1 MRLFTALELNTKVI
15 ANLTELVRRLR
26 PVAPIR
32 WVHPQN
38 MHVSLKYIGDWP
50 ESRLDT
56 LIRSLSEVRVTQ
68 PMTVPLA
75 GLGYFPSA
83 QRPRV
88 FWVGAENT
96 PPLRQLA
103 SGVDFQVSELG
114 VAPEVRPYIP
124 HLTLGQIISDEP
136 LDEFH
141 KMIEDLPSREFGAI
155 TPDRFALFESTVT
168 DGGPQCRR
176 VAEFPFL
183 QPTVEPLVAV
193 PRPQLVGGW

>member
-38 MHVSLKYIGDWP
+38 MHVSLKYIGEWP

-56 LIRSLSEVRVTQ
+56 LVRSLSEVRVTQ

-88 FWVGAENT
+88 FWGGSGEHAAPAPT
-96 PPLRQLA
+96 RQRSRLPALA
-103 SGVDFQVSELG
+103 
-114 VAPEVRPYIP
+114 AW
-124 HLTLGQIISDEP
+124 
-136 LDEFH
+136 
-141 KMIEDLPSREFGAI
+141 
-155 TPDRFALFESTVT
+155 DRT
-168 DGGPQCRR
+168 GGP
-176 VAEFPFL
+176 ALHPA
-183 QPTVEPLVAV
+183 PHA
-193 PRPQLVGGW
+193 RPDHL